1 MTEQSIDTGTGELI
15 CVIRER
21 VAIITL
27 NRPHAKNSLSSE
39 LTPAFRKLIRD
50 FKDDSRVGALLV
62 TGTGDAFC
70 SGGDVNGMGDNAA
83 PTQRT
88 AEQRIADLREKQRT
102 FTGALVALRKPTIAA
117 LPGVAAGAGM
127 SLALACDIRI
137 AAASASLVT
146 AYLRIGF
153 SGDYG
158 ISWLLTRTVGP
169 ARARELL
176 LTSRRV
182 DATSALGI
190 GLVNEVVPDAEL
202 PARAFALAKSL
213 AGGPRDAIRLI
224 KDNLDQAMLVD
235 FETSLDAE
243 AVRMI
248 EAGQSPDHREA
259 VRAFIEKRKPV
270 FTISQESR

>member
-1 MTEQSIDTGTGELI
+1 MTEQRIDTGTQELL
-15 CVIRER
+15 CVIRES

-39 LTPAFRKLIRD
+39 LTPALRKLIRD
-50 FKDDSRVGALLV
+50 FKDDPRVGALLI

-70 SGGDVNGMGDNAA
+70 SGGDVKGMGDNATS
-83 PTQRT
+83 TQRT
-88 AEQRIADLREKQRT
+88 PEERIADLRVKQRT

-127 SLALACDIRI
+127 SLALACDLRI
-137 AAASASLVT
+137 AAESASLVT

-169 ARARELL
+169 AQARELL

-182 DATSALGI
+182 DATTALAI

-202 PARAFALAKSL
+202 TERAFALAKSL
-213 AGGPRDAIRLI
+213 AEGPRDAMRLI

-235 FETSLDAE
+235 FETSLDGE
-243 AVRMI
+243 AARMI
-248 EAGQSPDHREA
+248 EAGQSPDHTEA

-270 FTISQESR
+270 FGSARAS